1 MRGAV
6 LSCLAGRAWGVA
18 SGTLT
23 PRYMRAPSS
32 RLSLSIAIALAIM
45 AAIFIAD
52 TATDYAV
59 AAAGFYTV
67 VILAVAHRLSARQ
80 LILLAGTCTLLTVLS
95 FILSGFGSY
104 RVGLINSAIG
114 IVTIVVTTYL
124 ALKMEAARA
133 AAQEAQARL
142 LRVARASTLG
152 ELTASIA
159 HEVNQ
164 PLAAI
169 VTSGDACQRWL
180 AQVPPNVDK
189 AQQAVER
196 ILDDAQRASEVIIR
210 IRRMTRG
217 QSQQPGAFAINPA
230 IEEVLTLSRAELERH
245 EVTVMLDLADDLP
258 PAFADRVQI
267 QQVLGNLVLNAV
279 EAMSG
284 MPAGQRTLRLA
295 SARDDVA
302 RLHVSISDTGNGL
315 PSATADQIFEA
326 FWTTKSEGLGLGLS
340 ISRTIIEAN
349 GGRLRARNR
358 VEGGACFQF
367 DLPSAPGAPA

>member
-1 MRGAV
+1 
-6 LSCLAGRAWGVA
+6 
-18 SGTLT
+18 
-23 PRYMRAPSS
+23 MRAPSS

-52 TATDYAV
+52 TSTDYAV

-80 LILLAGTCTLLTVLS
+80 LVLLASACIGLTILS
-95 FILSGFGSY
+95 FALTGFGSY

-133 AAQEAQARL
+133 TAQEAQAQL

-169 VTSGDACQRWL
+169 VTSGNACQRWL
-180 AQVPPNVDK
+180 AQAPPNVDK

-196 ILDDAQRASEVIIR
+196 MLGDARRASEVIVR
-210 IRRMTRG
+210 IRGMTRG
-217 QSQQPGAFAINPA
+217 QSLQPQAFAINPA
-230 IEEVLTLSRAELERH
+230 IEEILSLSRAELERH
-245 EVTVMLDLADDLP
+245 QVDIALDLADDLP
-258 PAFADRVQI
+258 PVFADRVQV

-284 MPAGQRTLRLA
+284 LPDGPRTLGLA
-295 SARDDVA
+295 TARGA
-302 RLHVSISDTGNGL
+302 AGHVLVSVSDTGGGL
-315 PSATADQIFEA
+315 PSAAADQIFEA
-326 FWTTKSEGLGLGLS
+326 FWTTKADGLGLGLS
-340 ISRTIIEAN
+340 ISRSIIEAN
-349 GGRLRARNR
+349 GGRIQARNQA
-358 VEGGACFQF
+358 EGGALFQF
-367 DLPSAPGAPA
+367 ELPVVPGASA